1 MSNLFYIF
9 EKKQL
14 KILLIIVQKNL
25 AIGEKYVNIKPESLF
40 LRGQAV
46 NLSLKGDIYEYI

>member
-9 EKKQL
+9 EKNQL
-14 KILLIIVQKNL
+14 KILLTIVQKNL

-46 NLSLKGDIYEYI
+46 NYLLKRGYI